1 MKLSFPNQRM
11 SQLLEVLQYWWREV
25 DPTQS
30 LKAPVSEFSE
40 LMARKGIVAKSHE
53 TTRMIKL
60 VIGDK
65 VDPDGFVWHSQFM
78 RLFSRVLL
86 RAALTNV
93 YYYIKKIAKRDG
105 TDTVPTDPEAPSGK
119 AEEEQPASRRT
130 ETSHIL
136 YVLKLQRSLALSGLK
151 PTTSIGRGFDA
162 ENIVNAV
169 IAQQKEREAQA
180 GVSYLGS
187 EPMDDFKKI
196 NLMKK
201 KLEERMTQLRE
212 DPYNKVS
219 LRGQTSRE
227 KHKDLRAKR
236 DGY

>member
-1 MKLSFPNQRM
+1 M
-11 SQLLEVLQYWWREV
+11 
-25 DPTQS
+25 
-30 LKAPVSEFSE
+30 
-40 LMARKGIVAKSHE
+40 
-53 TTRMIKL
+53 
-60 VIGDK
+60 
-65 VDPDGFVWHSQFM
+65 
-78 RLFSRVLL
+78 
-86 RAALTNV
+86 
-93 YYYIKKIAKRDG
+93 
-105 TDTVPTDPEAPSGK
+105 
-119 AEEEQPASRRT
+119 
-130 ETSHIL
+130 
-136 YVLKLQRSLALSGLK
+136 QRSLALSGLK